1 MRERKINK
9 KNALKIRV
17 AIMCIA
23 TIIIFYAG
31 TNFLKG
37 KDIFGKK
44 VYYYSIFED
53 INKMQVGSL
62 VYVKGYKI
70 GKVTKLQLIPDETTQ
85 ICVEVLITEAI
96 DIPKDSK
103 FEIASKDLLGG
114 FILNLHLG
122 NATEFAKS
130 GDTLANFS
138 TPGLTDGLDEMKVK
152 LNNILASVDTIGN
165 SLKDVFAKSNAADNL
180 TKTFENLEKITS
192 DLENILA
199 KNKDKVGN
207 LVVNLEKFSET
218 LNEISPQL
226 KDVIANIDNIS
237 DSLAQA
243 NIKQTIENA
252 NNTINEIHLIATKI
266 NKGQGDIG
274 QLVENDSLYRNLEA
288 TTANLNALLIDLKE
302 NPKRYVHFS
311 LFGKR
316 DKKK

>member
-1 MRERKINK
+1 
-9 KNALKIRV
+9 
-17 AIMCIA
+17 
-23 TIIIFYAG
+23 
-31 TNFLKG
+31 
-37 KDIFGKK
+37 
-44 VYYYSIFED
+44 
-53 INKMQVGSL
+53 
-62 VYVKGYKI
+62 
-70 GKVTKLQLIPDETTQ
+70 
-85 ICVEVLITEAI
+85 
-96 DIPKDSK
+96 
-103 FEIASKDLLGG
+103 
-114 FILNLHLG
+114 
-122 NATEFAKS
+122 
-130 GDTLANFS
+130 
-138 TPGLTDGLDEMKVK
+138 
-152 LNNILASVDTIGN
+152 ILASVDTIGN
-165 SLKDVFAKSNAADNL
+165 SLKDVFAKSDAADNL

-226 KDVIANIDNIS
+226 KDVIANINNIS

>member
-1 MRERKINK
+1 M
-9 KNALKIRV
+9 
-17 AIMCIA
+17 
-23 TIIIFYAG
+23 
-31 TNFLKG
+31 
-37 KDIFGKK
+37 
-44 VYYYSIFED
+44 
-53 INKMQVGSL
+53 
-62 VYVKGYKI
+62 
-70 GKVTKLQLIPDETTQ
+70 
-85 ICVEVLITEAI
+85 
-96 DIPKDSK
+96 
-103 FEIASKDLLGG
+103 
-114 FILNLHLG
+114 
-122 NATEFAKS
+122 
-130 GDTLANFS
+130 
-138 TPGLTDGLDEMKVK
+138 
-152 LNNILASVDTIGN
+152 
-165 SLKDVFAKSNAADNL
+165 
-180 TKTFENLEKITS
+180 
-192 DLENILA
+192 ENILA